1 MEYWLIGCLGSRGRS
16 PSDNQ
21 KEDRMSID
29 TRRNHTT
36 STILPLLLAFAF
48 SVLAAGSASAK
59 ADDPAPNKATAK
71 FEITFMEG
79 MIDHHFMAVQM
90 ANICLQKAV
99 HEELRTLCQN
109 IANTQSQ
116 EIATM
121 QSWLQDWYGIS
132 YQPQMKTGD
141 MRVLEKLSSL
151 SGAEFEI
158 EFMQMMIEHHLAA
171 IREASKCVERAYHEA
186 LRDLCEGIIVTQAA
200 EIEQMRTWLCQW
212 YGICKTKR

>member
-1 MEYWLIGCLGSRGRS
+1 MTSVKRE
-16 PSDNQ
+16 NQ
-21 KEDRMSID
+21 KA
-29 TRRNHTT
+29 
-36 STILPLLLAFAF
+36 STALRLLLTLAFTF
-48 SVLAAGSASAK
+48 GTLAVGTAAAR

-99 HEELRTLCQN
+99 HEELRVLCQN
-109 IANTQSQ
+109 IVNTQSQ
-116 EIATM
+116 EITMM

-132 YQPQMKTGD
+132 YQSQMKPGD
-141 MRVLEKLSSL
+141 MRMLEKLSSL
-151 SGAEFEI
+151 NGAEFEV

-186 LRDLCEGIIVTQAA
+186 LRDLCENIIVTQAA

-212 YGICKTKR
+212 YGVCKTKR